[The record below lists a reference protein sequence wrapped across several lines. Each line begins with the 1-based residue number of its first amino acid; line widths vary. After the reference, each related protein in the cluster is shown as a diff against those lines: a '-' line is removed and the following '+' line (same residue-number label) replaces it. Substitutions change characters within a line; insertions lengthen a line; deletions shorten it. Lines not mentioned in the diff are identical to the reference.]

1 MIIAVIVLALL
12 SLLVAT
18 DEQVKATLPAGKDFP
33 LNPGDT
39 TAAGWPQPQ
48 LAIGRPPE
56 AL

>member
-1 MIIAVIVLALL
+1 MIVTVIILALL

-18 DEQVKATLPAGKDFP
+18 DEQVKATLPVGKDFP

>member
-1 MIIAVIVLALL
+1 MIACVITLALL

-39 TAAGWPQPQ
+39 TAAGWLQPQ

>member
-1 MIIAVIVLALL
+1 MIVTVIILALL